1 MSYNCITEGA
11 LHMPNRLSL
20 LKEFGLSG
28 QVTCLDPVGTA
39 QFAFVKNILIFLL
52 QLLSC
57 PSIPVT
63 CKNILLYEEK
73 WCA

>member
-1 MSYNCITEGA
+1 
-11 LHMPNRLSL
+11 MPSRLSL
-20 LKEFGLSG
+20 LREFGLSG
-28 QVTCLDPVGTA
+28 QVTCLGVVGTA
-39 QFAFVKNILIFLL
+39 QFVFVKNILTSLL
-52 QLLSC
+52 QLLSF